1 MRWFVPLALVLLAP
15 PAPAPA
21 PRIWAGLA
29 PGAHAVGFAVALEPD
44 PARRLDGRP
53 RPVQV
58 ACWFPA
64 RPQTG
69 SPLTVRDYFV
79 ASAGE
84 RGPAG
89 LAAERAAIYE
99 GKKFFASVGVAGA
112 LVDRWLA
119 EPVYA
124 RKAATPEGGPF
135 PLVLIAQGNAQSVG
149 DQAILAEFLA
159 GRGFLVCTTPSQAR
173 LGTRMTSE
181 ADVLP
186 AARDQAADL
195 DIAERSAR
203 ARFSPRRGAAAV
215 IGHSFGA
222 RSALLHA
229 ARHGAPALVSLDG
242 GIGAAEAR
250 SWIDGAGVDRDAF
263 ATPTL
268 HVYQEGDRAITPDLT
283 LLRSLHRADRTLVK
297 VDGMRHIDFT
307 SLGFGA
313 ATVDG
318 LTGRAPA
325 GLADR
330 ARSVATLT
338 ALFLDTW
345 VNGSGEAR
353 AALAGAAPQPW
364 LHVESLPPAR

>member
-1 MRWFVPLALVLLAP
+1 VT
-15 PAPAPA
+15 
-21 PRIWAGLA
+21 
-29 PGAHAVGFAVALEPD
+29 LEHD
-44 PARRLDGRP
+44 PARHLDGRP
-53 RPVQV
+53 RPIQV

-84 RGPAG
+84 RAPASPG
-89 LAAERAAIYE
+89 AERAAVAE
-99 GKKFFASVGVAGA
+99 GKTFFASVGVDGA
-112 LVDRWLA
+112 LVDRWLS

-124 RKAATPEGGPF
+124 RTGATAERAPF
-135 PLVLIAQGNAQSVG
+135 PLVLVAQGNGQSAG

-159 GRGFLVCTTPSQAR
+159 SRGFLVCTTPSQAR

-195 DIAERSAR
+195 EIAERSAR
-203 ARFSPRRGAAAV
+203 ARFSPRLGAAAL

-250 SWIDGAGVDRDAF
+250 TWIDGAGVDRDAF

-268 HVYQEGDRAITPDLT
+268 HIYQEGDRAITPDLA
-283 LLRSLHRADRTLVK
+283 LLRSLRRADRTLVK

-307 SLGFGA
+307 SLGFGTA
-313 ATVDG
+313 AVDG
-318 LTGRAPA
+318 LTGKTPA

-330 ARSVATLT
+330 ARGVAALA
-338 ALFLDTW
+338 ALFLDAW
-345 VNGSGEAR
+345 VNGSEEAR
-353 AALAGAAPQPW
+353 ASLASAAARPW
-364 LHVESLPPAR
+364 LHVEAIPPGR